1 MVEGP
6 GCTRNGRK
14 VQLAVG
20 KAFIDAPSAAAPTL
34 PRHSIIA
41 GGELTA
47 NHSRLLEAFTVGKEL
62 FLIFAANTDDDVAL
76 RLHFGMNGSLI
87 ARKVKASD
95 LQKPPSGIAPWK
107 QGKEPS
113 LRLYFMDNSG
123 GGHFPG
129 STSNNTSYIVIEAWD
144 TTVNYPVSASKSR
157 NKMIEL
163 TSRDVCS
170 SLFNAQ
176 NVFTAIRELGNNMII
191 SDALL
196 NQDICPGVGN
206 IIKIESLHRSMIDP
220 RRIVSSLTDP
230 ELRRVIKQARLYS
243 MDWLKSGRA
252 GTKHVYNQTTCGTCR
267 GTTVKMQKIGGGS
280 SADDNSNDRGKGHAF
295 MSRVTFWCTVCQPSN
310 ASVTIVTRETNAT
323 IPTQNVIE
331 TLSRPQMQC
340 PQHGTKSL
348 KLCRVRKD
356 SPNYLRLFLSCN
368 SKACQYFAWVDSE
381 FPNCRCM
388 KKAILRVA
396 KTERSGGR
404 WFMCCATGDKSLK
417 GNSING
423 CGYFEWATD
432 DHLAPFH
439 SLLTPLL

>member
-20 KAFIDAPSAAAPTL
+20 KALIDSPSAAAPTL
-34 PRHSIIA
+34 PRHIIID

-47 NHSRLLEAFTVGKEL
+47 NRSRLLEAFTVGKEL
-62 FLIFAANTDDDVAL
+62 FLIFAAANTDDDVAL
-76 RLHFGMNGSLI
+76 RLHFGMNGSLN

-113 LRLYFMDNSG
+113 LRLYFVEDIRD
-123 GGHFPG
+123 GHSPG
-129 STSNNTSYIVIEAWD
+129 STSYIVIEAWD

-220 RRIVSSLTDP
+220 RRIVNSLTDP
-230 ELRRVIKQARLYS
+230 ELRRVIKIAR
-243 MDWLKSGRA
+243 
-252 GTKHVYNQTTCGTCR
+252 
-267 GTTVKMQKIGGGS
+267 I
-280 SADDNSNDRGKGHAF
+280 
-295 MSRVTFWCTVCQPSN
+295 
-310 ASVTIVTRETNAT
+310 
-323 IPTQNVIE
+323 
-331 TLSRPQMQC
+331 
-340 PQHGTKSL
+340 
-348 KLCRVRKD
+348 
-356 SPNYLRLFLSCN
+356 
-368 SKACQYFAWVDSE
+368 
-381 FPNCRCM
+381 
-388 KKAILRVA
+388 
-396 KTERSGGR
+396 
-404 WFMCCATGDKSLK
+404 
-417 GNSING
+417 
-423 CGYFEWATD
+423 
-432 DHLAPFH
+432 
-439 SLLTPLL
+439 